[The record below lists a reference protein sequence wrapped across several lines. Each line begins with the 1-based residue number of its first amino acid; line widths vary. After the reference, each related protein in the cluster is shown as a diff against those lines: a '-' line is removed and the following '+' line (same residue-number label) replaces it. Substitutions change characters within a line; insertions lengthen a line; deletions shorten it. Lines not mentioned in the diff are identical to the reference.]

1 MVMSEIDPEFVKASV
16 KLCKD
21 LQGKE
26 RTEFIEDALVDYK
39 WTAYVKSPRE
49 VQRHFRVVFTKLVK
63 NFGH

>member
-16 KLCKD
+16 KLCKA

-39 WTAYVKSPRE
+39 WTAYVKSPSCLLYTSDAADE
-49 VQRHFRVVFTKLVK
+49 
-63 NFGH
+63 